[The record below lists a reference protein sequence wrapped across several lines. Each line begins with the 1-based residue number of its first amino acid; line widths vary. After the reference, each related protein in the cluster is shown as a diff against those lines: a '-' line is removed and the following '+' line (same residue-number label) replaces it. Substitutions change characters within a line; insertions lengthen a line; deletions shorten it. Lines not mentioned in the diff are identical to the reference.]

1 MKKYLSRKF
10 LALLGT
16 GILNVLAM
24 LNVIPQGTSE
34 QYLKCLDAVAGC
46 YIVVEGAIDG
56 LKKQ

>member
-1 MKKYLSRKF
+1 MKKFLSRKF

-24 LNVIPQGTSE
+24 LNVVPQETSGT
-34 QYLKCLDAVAGC
+34 YLKCLDALVGC